1 MTHNAN
7 RDPQRIVCLT
17 EETTE
22 TLYLLREEARIVS
35 IDCFPELTT
44 AASAKDR
51 IIGDP
56 QEVVRRAPDIIIGSW
71 YGKRFR
77 PERVKARG
85 GWDAIRTA
93 HVYEIKSADILQPG
107 PAVLTDGLAQICR
120 IIGRWSEET
129 TR

>member
-1 MTHNAN
+1 MTPGLLIVGHGSRDAAANAEFEAL
-7 RDPQRIVCLT
+7 VAECL
-17 EETTE
+17 
-22 TLYLLREEARIVS
+22 
-35 IDCFPELTT
+35 
-44 AASAKDR
+44 
-51 IIGDP
+51 
-56 QEVVRRAPDIIIGSW
+56 IIGSW

-107 PAVLTDGLAQICR
+107 PAALTDGLAQIYR
-120 IIGRWSEET
+120 IIRRWSEET